1 MSLMTI
7 HVMHQWTNRDV
18 FWDQECYLKA
28 FLPRAPPEMGPL
40 TQQFHIQCRKRKNR
54 QRNRAA
60 SQVNR
65 QSVGFNPSCYCETQV
80 KQALL

>member
-7 HVMHQWTNRDV
+7 YVMHQWTNRDV

-28 FLPRAPPEMGPL
+28 LLPRVPPEMGPL
-40 TQQFHIQCRKRKNR
+40 TQQFHLQCRKRKNR

-60 SQVNR
+60 NQVNR
-65 QSVGFNPSCYCETQV
+65 QSVGFDSSCCCETPV
-80 KQALL
+80 KLTLL